1 MRKVKYSKTES
12 KILTLVGGA
21 FCAVLGITLVSGG
34 RDTLWGIILLVLSAV
49 VLISGIR
56 NIRN

>member
-12 KILTLVGGA
+12 KILTLVSGA
-21 FCAVLGITLVSGG
+21 FFAVLGITLVSGG
-34 RDTLWGIILLVLSAV
+34 RDTIWGIILLVLSAV
-49 VLISGIR
+49 ALISGIR